1 MKQKDNHMKRSILL
15 ASLLAVAS
23 LSFAAVPTPTAAQN
37 TAAVKKYQKNSA
49 AAKAVH
55 MKNVR
60 QGHVTPRKPT
70 AAAKAA
76 SK

>member
-1 MKQKDNHMKRSILL
+1 MKRSILL

-23 LSFAAVPTPTAAQN
+23 LSFAAVPTPTPAEN
-37 TAAVKKYQKNSA
+37 KAAVKKYQKTRS
-49 AAKAVH
+49 AAKAAH

-60 QGHVTPRKPT
+60 QGLVIPRAPT
-70 AAAKAA
+70 KAA